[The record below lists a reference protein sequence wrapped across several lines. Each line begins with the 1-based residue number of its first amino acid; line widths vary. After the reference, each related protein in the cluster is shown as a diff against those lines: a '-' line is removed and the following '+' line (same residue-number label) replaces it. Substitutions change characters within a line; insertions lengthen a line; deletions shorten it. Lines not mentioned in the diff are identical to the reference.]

1 MYPHNLHHFAM
12 ASLFS
17 FLHERL
23 IPSIMNVDPKH
34 KAILLE
40 ALEDMMY
47 KLSLQLDAL
56 KGKPMTKERKALT
69 KKQELIEELQ
79 HLISASS

>member
-1 MYPHNLHHFAM
+1 
-12 ASLFS
+12 
-17 FLHERL
+17 
-23 IPSIMNVDPKH
+23 MNVDPKH